1 MNKAELKKLVWAA
14 KIETT
19 YRYGVT
25 TLGAP
30 LNGAQLE
37 KAKFGADVTV
47 ITGDKSIV
55 VGLDDRGCRKFASV
69 KMITCKTQYFACS
82 SEGKDWW
89 EAVLNNRVLLNTIL
103 DLAKAKALF

>member
-1 MNKAELKKLVWAA
+1 MNKAELKELVWKAR
-14 KIETT
+14 IETT

-30 LNGAQLE
+30 LNGPQLE
-37 KAKFGADVTV
+37 KAKLGADITV
-47 ITGDKSIV
+47 IAGDKSV
-55 VGLDDRGCRKFASV
+55 VTGLDDKGRRKFASI

-89 EAVLNNRVLLNTIL
+89 EAVLNNRVLLNVIL
-103 DLAKAKALF
+103 DIAKAKGLF

>member
-103 DLAKAKALF
+103 DLAKAKGLF